1 MNKSVKIIFTFTLG
15 VAAGSVA
22 TWKYFKNKYAAIAQ
36 EEIDSV
42 KEVYSKKNKLETKKE
57 DNTVSIEEFE
67 GYKEVIDEFG
77 YSNIDQEGGS
87 ESMNEEKRIEVI
99 PPDEYGE
106 NEDYD
111 LISLNYYSDGILT
124 DDIDDPI
131 EDVEKIIGPDALDSF
146 GEWEDDAVYVRNDER
161 KCYYEIL
168 KDLNKYSDPSVDA

>member
-1 MNKSVKIIFTFTLG
+1 MKNSIKFMFTFVFGAAIG
-15 VAAGSVA
+15 VVA
-22 TWKYFKNKYAAIAQ
+22 TQKFFKIKYETIAQ

-42 KEVYSKKNKLETKKE
+42 KEVYSKKNKIENKR
-57 DNTVSIEEFE
+57 DNTISIEEFE
-67 GYKEVIDEFG
+67 ECKKIMDNLG
-77 YSNIDQEGGS
+77 YSNTNMKGGS
-87 ESMNEEKRIEVI
+87 ESMNEEKYIEVI

-124 DDIDDPI
+124 DDLNDPI
-131 EDVEKIIGPDALDSF
+131 EDIEKIIGQDALDSF

-168 KDLNKYSDPSVDA
+168 KDLSKYSDPSVDA